1 MKVHLVDS
9 ARTICALIQ
18 TAVRGSISHLWVG
31 MYPWSAFQCLI
42 LYERWRM
49 PRKSAVAPDSIIQ
62 AEKSSPNL
70 GLERYE
76 MAAQVAV
83 IESEEDYKSAGEILV
98 RLATGIKLLRDY
110 WEGVIRPLK
119 SAYDAAREKR
129 GAVEKRLEAVREIYE
144 VKMSNYRRTMELRRL
159 DMERQLGQAA
169 DDLRDALE
177 QEARGLMVAGRMDE
191 ARDTL
196 SRAESVVPPTLEF
209 EKTKLDGVTQ
219 VQEFDVEITD
229 LMALI
234 KSVAK
239 GDVPLYSTVLGK
251 RVALLEVRESAVREA
266 RKSMGIAFDW
276 KGVRVTPKMSYRVK
290 AEG

>member
-1 MKVHLVDS
+1 
-9 ARTICALIQ
+9 
-18 TAVRGSISHLWVG
+18 
-31 MYPWSAFQCLI
+31 
-42 LYERWRM
+42 M